1 MKRYIIFILIISLLM
16 TIVVGYSDKSLLKEQ
31 LVSSDIDKIQI
42 ITAMGNPEYG
52 ADSKT
57 ITSPDEIKSLID
69 TFNSA
74 KIGKKVREIDL
85 GIGMTSKYSF
95 YSDDEVIAKFE
106 FNVNDTNV
114 IWYND
119 NYYYVEYGKGLKTPY
134 ELYENSIAEVVVVN
148 ENGDEMTRPTD

>member
-1 MKRYIIFILIISLLM
+1 VKRYIIFILIISLLM
-16 TIVVGYSDKSLLKEQ
+16 IILVGCSDKSLLKEQ

-42 ITAMGNPEYG
+42 VTAMGNPEYG

-57 ITSPDEIKSLID
+57 ITSPEEIKSLID

-74 KIGKKVREIDL
+74 KIGKKVQENDL
-85 GIGMTSKYSF
+85 GIGIPSQYSF
-95 YSDDEVIAKFE
+95 YSDGEVIAKFE

-114 IWYND
+114 IWYNG

-134 ELYENSIAEVVVVN
+134 ELYQNSTAEIVVVN
-148 ENGDEMTRPTD
+148 ENGDEMTRPAD

>member
-1 MKRYIIFILIISLLM
+1 MNRYIIFILIISLLM
-16 TIVVGYSDKSLLKEQ
+16 TILVGCSDKSLLKEQ
-31 LVSSDIDKIQI
+31 LVSSNIDKIRI
-42 ITAMGNPEYG
+42 VTAMGNPEYG

-57 ITSPDEIKSLID
+57 ITSPDEIKALID

-85 GIGMTSKYSF
+85 GIGMTSKYFF
-95 YSDDEVIAKFE
+95 YSNDEVIAKFE

-119 NYYYVEYGKGLKTPY
+119 NYYYVEYGKGLMLTEKNRQNRGLTNFN
-134 ELYENSIAEVVVVN
+134 LFLRV
-148 ENGDEMTRPTD
+148 